1 MRSSHKRSQRE
12 LINKVRSFTNSILL
26 QFLVLLVVLISG
38 IFESINVEGHTHL
51 YIQVFIL
58 KLFAYLY

>member
-1 MRSSHKRSQRE
+1 MRSSHKKSQRE

-26 QFLVLLVVLISG
+26 QFLVLLVVLICG
-38 IFESINVEGHTHL
+38 IFESINVKGHTHL
-51 YIQVFIL
+51 YIQVFFL

>member
-1 MRSSHKRSQRE
+1 MRSSHKKSQRE

-51 YIQVFIL
+51 YIQVFIS